1 MTYVME
7 KKAHSHLFIHLFS
20 HSNELITFEDIKAIV
35 KMFEMKASTSTAGS
49 KKWPKP
55 TCFIRVS

>member
-35 KMFEMKASTSTAGS
+35 KMFEMKASTSVKNAR
-49 KKWPKP
+49 K
-55 TCFIRVS
+55 